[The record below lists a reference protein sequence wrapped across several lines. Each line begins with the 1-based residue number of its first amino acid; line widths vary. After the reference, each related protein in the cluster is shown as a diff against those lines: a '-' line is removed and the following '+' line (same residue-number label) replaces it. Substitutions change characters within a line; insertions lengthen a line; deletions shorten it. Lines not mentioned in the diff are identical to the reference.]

1 MLPILFYDP
10 TPSAHEYLTQM
21 YFAPMRQY
29 LMRALN
35 KPAHTTDSLERTH
48 NATVLCLADYLNPES
63 VAILKNNGNKIVGF
77 SVTDSSWISQSCRAG
92 DVLKHVDLMFML
104 TGIQKVN
111 EGRELVM
118 TPDFEFK
125 MEPRT
130 FLSPEDWG
138 VFHGMHISGRLQS
151 LGYVHWE
158 RQPDVPAQ
166 PYASRSQ
173 KVLMR
178 GGHHMRRFLLALE
191 FMRGG
196 RLDCNSGFVT
206 TPYFQDDMN
215 PQFRYCDE
223 CRAFKKSTG
232 KPFSIPQIRMGCT
245 NPCRCGFLD
254 VSDLGAWNNKCPQSF
269 AELAYSMGF
278 MGDYVESLLNARW
291 LRQQEHLEML
301 ARITFTSDYKW
312 LFSIYAAQRFWDAA
326 LVGAI
331 NLLPSRTAD
340 QDYFPVMHPDEHY
353 VTFDEDLGKGDVWKS
368 AEISE
373 AKYNAVS
380 KAARA
385 LYDEWMRPT
394 DYTISTN
401 LLRHIFTTIET
412 YTA

>member
-1 MLPILFYDP
+1 MNIVFFDP
-10 TPSAHEYLTQM
+10 PPTRNDYLTVM
-21 YFAPMRQY
+21 YFDPMKKY
-29 LMRALN
+29 VMRALN
-35 KPAHTTDSLERTH
+35 KPAHTTEVLERTH
-48 NATVLCLADYLNPES
+48 NATVLCNAGYLTPEIIS
-63 VAILKNNGNKIVGF
+63 TLKENGNKIVGF
-77 SVTDSSWISQSCRAG
+77 SVTDSSWVDQACRAG
-92 DVLKHVDLMFML
+92 MDLGRVDLMFML

-111 EGRELVM
+111 FGHELVM
-118 TPDFEFK
+118 APDFK
-125 MEPRT
+125 LTLEPRA

-138 VFHGMHISGRLQS
+138 VFHGMHIAGRLQS
-151 LGYVHWE
+151 LPYVHWE
-158 RQPDVPAQ
+158 QQPQVPAQ
-166 PYASRSQ
+166 PYAARSQ

-191 FMRGG
+191 FIKGG

-223 CRAFKKSTG
+223 CRRTWKAYKAY
-232 KPFSIPQIRMGCT
+232 PFSRDKACSCPAHPLS
-245 NPCRCGFLD
+245 N
-254 VSDLGAWNNKCPQSF
+254 LGLWNNGSPSRF
-269 AELAYSMGF
+269 YELADGLCSDMKA
-278 MGDYVESLLNARW
+278 VELLFNARW